1 MLKLTA
7 YAVLEHGT
15 NHSLFVEHGF
25 FLVVKLKLNL
35 DQLVGL
41 NVMQAR
47 NGETQAAT
55 GYIGD
60 MNDTTAV
67 GTLAEDLV
75 GTVEAGLFAEMSAK
89 VKLNRE
95 NMLTTATD
103 RECVSLVPIPSCIK
117 VFRRSAFG
125 ANKCGGVVFTD
136 VNFN

>member
-7 YAVLEHGT
+7 YAVLENGT

-75 GTVEAGLFAEMSAK
+75 STVEAGLFAEMSAK
-89 VKLNRE
+89 VKLN
-95 NMLTTATD
+95 
-103 RECVSLVPIPSCIK
+103 
-117 VFRRSAFG
+117 
-125 ANKCGGVVFTD
+125 
-136 VNFN
+136 